1 MTEKKDTT
9 NDLASPGAPT
19 EFVRRS
25 SRVIVCPACH
35 YGLLDPGSAD
45 GTYACPRPECG
56 HCWEAL
62 SKTLQQIHLPDRR
75 RALPEIRVVTG
86 APPAFLEL
94 PAGEALIGRDP
105 SCQLVLDNL
114 NVSRQHARLL
124 RQDEYVW
131 IEDLESQWGVRVN
144 GRLIQ
149 ERTQLWPGDELVIG
163 GARLHYAVRFE
174 AMTPKQDVVDN
185 TAWIGHAEK
194 SAPTL
199 RGNAAEIIKLEGKR
213 LTFGR
218 APNRDV
224 VLPDSMIS
232 RRQAVLDYDNG
243 TYYLSDVQS
252 QIGTYVN
259 GKSIIRVKLEKGDRI
274 QLGPY
279 LYRFDGDALTRIRQP
294 ATLDVVA
301 LGLSKSVGAVQV
313 LDDVSL
319 VLQHGEFVGLLG
331 PSGAGKTTLLDALN
345 GFRPARTGQVLING
359 DSLYAQYERL
369 RHLIGYVPQNDHIH
383 KELTPRQALY
393 YAARL
398 RLPAE
403 ASDDELNRLVD
414 ETLTTLD
421 LADRADVPIGQLSG
435 GQRKRANVGVELLSK
450 PGILFLDEPT
460 AGLDPST
467 ESRLMRK
474 FKQLASQGR
483 TVVCTTHV
491 MENVDLF
498 DKVAILAP
506 GGRLAYFGPPGAAKA
521 YFGIEKFT
529 LLYERLEEKSAED
542 WKQDYRNSTLCAE
555 YLARAAGDR
564 ATSTSERRRTAAPAP
579 PSSSLGQL
587 KTLLRRFTAI
597 LGADKQHLAVL
608 AAQPLVIAAL
618 ICLVC
623 RGLPLTLFL
632 VAIAALWF
640 GCSMGAQQIVRE
652 RAIYRRE
659 RMVNLRLDC
668 YILSK
673 FLPLAVLSAVQCL
686 LMLLIVWPW
695 RGHDGSLLVQFGA
708 LVLTGWSGVA
718 MGLIISARA
727 ANADKATSIVPLTV
741 LPQIIL
747 AGALMPLPDMDAG
760 TRALSNLMVSRWANQ
775 ALEIGLLQG
784 SDLTP
789 DLVNNEHYFKA
800 LWNLYPE
807 YKLKDIKGRQQLLDE
822 HKTVDRSREL
832 AVAATVL
839 LLFVAIQLL
848 IVAVILR
855 RQDAF

>member
-1 MTEKKDTT
+1 MTDNNESS
-9 NDLASPGAPT
+9 ASARPT
-19 EFVRRS
+19 DFIRPRTS
-25 SRVIVCPACH
+25 VIVCPACH
-35 YGLLDPGSAD
+35 YGLVDNGLTGFS
-45 GTYACPRPECG
+45 YVCPRPECG
-56 HCWEAL
+56 HRWEAL
-62 SKTLQQIHLPDRR
+62 TKTLQQIHLPDRR
-75 RALPEIRVVTG
+75 RALPEIRVVAG
-86 APPAFLEL
+86 APPAFLQL

-105 SCQLVLDNL
+105 GCQLVLDNL
-114 NVSRQHARLL
+114 NVSRQHARLI
-124 RQDEYVW
+124 RTDDSVW
-131 IEDLESQWGVRVN
+131 IEDLESSWGLQVN
-144 GRLIQ
+144 GRIVK
-149 ERTQLWPGDELVIG
+149 ERTQLFPGDELVIG

-194 SAPTL
+194 SAPTI
-199 RGNAAEIIKLEGKR
+199 RGMAAEVIKLEGKR

-232 RRQAVLDYDNG
+232 RRQAVLDYENG
-243 TYYLSDVQS
+243 SYYLSDVQS

-279 LYRFDGDALTRIRQP
+279 LYRFEDDQLTRVRQP
-294 ATLDVVA
+294 ASLDVVA
-301 LGLSKSVGAVQV
+301 IGLSKTAGTVQL
-313 LDDVSL
+313 LDDVNL
-319 VLQHGEFVGLLG
+319 VLQHGEFIGLLG

-345 GFRPARTGQVLING
+345 GFRPARAGQVLIN
-359 DSLYAQYERL
+359 SEPLYAQYERL

-383 KELTPRQALY
+383 RELTSRQALF

-398 RLPAE
+398 RLPAD
-403 ASDDELNRLVD
+403 ADRGELDKLVN
-414 ETLTTLD
+414 ETLDILD

-498 DKVAILAP
+498 DKIAVLAP
-506 GGRLAYFGPPGAAKA
+506 GGRLAYFGPPDKAKA
-521 YFGIEKFT
+521 YFGIDKFT
-529 LLYERLEEKSAED
+529 LLYERLEEKPSEE
-542 WKQDYRNSTLCAE
+542 WKQRYHDSSLCAE
-555 YLARAAGDR
+555 YLARATAEKFSASSD
-564 ATSTSERRRTAAPAP
+564 RRRTAAPAP
-579 PSSSLGQL
+579 PSSALGQL
-587 KTLLRRFTAI
+587 STLVRRFLAI
-597 LGADKQHLAVL
+597 LRADKQHLAVL
-608 AAQPLVIAAL
+608 AAQPVVIAGL
-618 ICLVC
+618 ICLVS

-632 VAIAALWF
+632 VAIATLWF
-640 GCSMGAQQIVRE
+640 GCSLGAQQIVRE

-673 FLPLAVLSAVQCL
+673 FMPLALLSTVQSV
-686 LMLLIVWPW
+686 LMLAIVWLG
-695 RGHDGSLLVQFGA
+695 RGHEGNLLAQ
-708 LVLTGWSGVA
+708 LVTLMLTGWCGVA

-747 AGALMPLPDMDAG
+747 AGALMPLPDMDVA
-760 TRALSNLMVSRWANQ
+760 TRGLSYVMVSRWANQ
-775 ALEIGLLQG
+775 ALEISLLEG
-784 SDLTP
+784 RTINRDL
-789 DLVNNEHYFKA
+789 LGNEHYFKA
-800 LWNLYPE
+800 VWNQYPN
-807 YKLKDIKGRQQLLDE
+807 YKLRDREAWPEFLEKHGDE
-822 HKTVDRSREL
+822 RVEKTREMATACMVL
-832 AVAATVL
+832 A
-839 LLFVAIQLL
+839 LFVVVQLL

>member
-1 MTEKKDTT
+1 
-9 NDLASPGAPT
+9 
-19 EFVRRS
+19 
-25 SRVIVCPACH
+25 
-35 YGLLDPGSAD
+35 
-45 GTYACPRPECG
+45 
-56 HCWEAL
+56 
-62 SKTLQQIHLPDRR
+62 
-75 RALPEIRVVTG
+75 
-86 APPAFLEL
+86 
-94 PAGEALIGRDP
+94 
-105 SCQLVLDNL
+105 
-114 NVSRQHARLL
+114 VS
-124 RQDEYVW
+124 
-131 IEDLESQWGVRVN
+131 
-144 GRLIQ
+144 
-149 ERTQLWPGDELVIG
+149 
-163 GARLHYAVRFE
+163 
-174 AMTPKQDVVDN
+174 
-185 TAWIGHAEK
+185 
-194 SAPTL
+194 
-199 RGNAAEIIKLEGKR
+199 
-213 LTFGR
+213 
-218 APNRDV
+218 
-224 VLPDSMIS
+224 
-232 RRQAVLDYDNG
+232 
-243 TYYLSDVQS
+243 
-252 QIGTYVN
+252 
-259 GKSIIRVKLEKGDRI
+259 
-274 QLGPY
+274 
-279 LYRFDGDALTRIRQP
+279 
-294 ATLDVVA
+294 
-301 LGLSKSVGAVQV
+301 
-313 LDDVSL
+313 
-319 VLQHGEFVGLLG
+319 
-331 PSGAGKTTLLDALN
+331 
-345 GFRPARTGQVLING
+345 
-359 DSLYAQYERL
+359 
-369 RHLIGYVPQNDHIH
+369 QNDHIH
-383 KELTPRQALY
+383 RELTPRQALF

-398 RLPAE
+398 RLPAD

-506 GGRLAYFGPPGAAKA
+506 GGRLAYFGPPDKAKA

-529 LLYERLEEKSAED
+529 LLYERLEEKPAEE
-542 WKQDYRNSTLCAE
+542 WKREYQDSTLCAE
-555 YLARAAGDR
+555 YLAQAKGDR

-579 PSSSLGQL
+579 PSSSVGQL
-587 KTLLRRFTAI
+587 TTLIRRFTAI

-608 AAQPLVIAAL
+608 AAQPLLIAAL
-618 ICLVC
+618 ICLVS

-640 GCSMGAQQIVRE
+640 GCSMGAQQVVRE

-673 FLPLAVLSAVQCL
+673 FLPLALLSALQGV
-686 LMLLIVWPW
+686 LMLAIVWPW
-695 RGHDGSLLVQFGA
+695 RGHEGNLLVQLGA

-760 TRALSNLMVSRWANQ
+760 TRALSNVMVSRWANQ
-775 ALEIGLLQG
+775 ALEISLLQG
-784 SDLTP
+784 RDLNAELLGDP
-789 DLVNNEHYFKA
+789 NYVKA
-800 LWNLYPE
+800 LWNQYPD
-807 YKLKDIKGRQQLLDE
+807 YNLGNAKDAKDLKPRQQLPED
-822 HKTVDRSREL
+822 HKTVQRSRDL
-832 AVAATVL
+832 AVAGCVL
-839 LLFVAIQLL
+839 TMFAVVQLL